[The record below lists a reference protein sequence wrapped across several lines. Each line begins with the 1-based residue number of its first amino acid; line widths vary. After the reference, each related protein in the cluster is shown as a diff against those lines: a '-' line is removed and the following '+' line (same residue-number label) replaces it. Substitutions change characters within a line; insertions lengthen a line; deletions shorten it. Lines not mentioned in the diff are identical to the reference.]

1 MMKEESMKVKKLTM
15 AQALIE
21 FLNNQYIEVDGA
33 EKKFVKGVMGI
44 FGHGN
49 VVGLGQALE
58 QYKDEIIFYQGKN
71 EQEIAHAAIA
81 FAKQKDRQEIFACTA
96 SIGPGSLNMV
106 TAAGTATV
114 NKIPVLFLP
123 SDTYACRQPDPVLQQ
138 VEYPMDYNVTANDAF
153 KPLSKYWDRVSRPE
167 QLMTAM
173 INAFRVLTDP
183 ADTGAVTIC
192 IPQDVQGEAY
202 EYPEE
207 FLAKRVWHIDRRPIS
222 DQAAQRAVE
231 LIKLK
236 KKPMLICGGGVRYS
250 NAENELVAFAEE
262 FNIPFAETQAGKGI
276 IPFDHPLN
284 LGAGGVCGTY
294 SANIIAKD
302 CDLIISVGTRLNDFV
317 TSSKTAFKNQD
328 VDILSIN
335 VAPIDAYK
343 MNGVALVGDAKLA
356 LSKLTEQLSNSGYV
370 SGYGDEIRNAK
381 YRWDEVMKGLGEIEL
396 DEGLSQTRVLIELN
410 KLLRD
415 DDIILSA
422 SGSLPSDLERV
433 WQTKV
438 RGTYHLEY
446 GFSCMGYEVPGAL
459 GVKIAEP
466 QKEVYAFVGDGGFL
480 MSHAELYTSIQEGK
494 KINVLLFN
502 NHGHQCIHNL
512 QRSQGIDTFGTVFR
526 HREAKTGGLTG
537 QYVPIDF
544 ACIAQGYGAKVY
556 KVEKLEDLKKA
567 IEQSRKDEV
576 STLID
581 IKVLPGTMTDG
592 YESFWRVG
600 TAQVAKDPRVTKA
613 AKSMNDSVNE
623 AKQF

>member
-1 MMKEESMKVKKLTM
+1 MKVRKLTM

-21 FLNNQYIEVDGA
+21 FLNSQYIEVDGV

-49 VVGLGQALE
+49 VVGLGQAME

-114 NKIPVLFLP
+114 NRIPVLFLP

-183 ADTGAVTIC
+183 ADTGAVTVC

-202 EYPEE
+202 DYPEE
-207 FLAKRVWHIDRRPIS
+207 FLEKRVWHMDRRPIV
-222 DQAAQRAVE
+222 DQAGQRAVE
-231 LIKLK
+231 LIQSK

-250 NAENELVAFAEE
+250 KAEKELADFAAQ
-262 FNIPFAETQAGKGI
+262 FKIPFAETQAGKGI
-276 IPFDHPLN
+276 IPFDHPMN

-294 SANIIAKD
+294 AANVIAKD
-302 CDLIISVGTRLNDFV
+302 CDLIIAVGTRLNDFV
-317 TSSKTAFKNQD
+317 TSSKTAFQNPD

-335 VAPIDAYK
+335 VASMDAYK
-343 MNGVALVGDAKLA
+343 MNAVALVGDAKLVLRTLTRL
-356 LSKLTEQLSNSGYV
+356 LSESGYV
-370 SGYGDEIRNAK
+370 SGYGDEIEKAK
-381 YRWDEVMKGLGEIEL
+381 NKWQEVMKDLGEIEL
-396 DEGLSQTRVLIELN
+396 EDGLSQTRVLIELN
-410 KLLRD
+410 KLLHD
-415 DDIILSA
+415 DDIIVSA

-466 QKEVYAFVGDGGFL
+466 EREVYAFVGDGGFL
-480 MSHAELYTSIQEGK
+480 MSHAELFTSIQEGK

-502 NHGHQCIHNL
+502 NYGHQCIHNL

-526 HREAKTGGLTG
+526 QREDQTGGLTG

-544 ACIAQGYGAKVY
+544 TRIAEGYGAKVY
-556 KVEKLEDLKKA
+556 QVDNLDDLKKA
-567 IEQSRKDEV
+567 IEQSKKDKV

-581 IKVLPGTMTDG
+581 INVLPGTMTEG

-600 TAQVAKDPRVTKA
+600 TAQVAEDPRVAKA
-613 AKSMNDSVNE
+613 AKEMNDAVSK
-623 AKQF
+623 AKRY

>member
-1 MMKEESMKVKKLTM
+1 MKVKKLTM

-21 FLNNQYIEVDGA
+21 FLNNQYIEVDGI

-71 EQEIAHAAIA
+71 EQEIAHTAIA

-114 NKIPVLFLP
+114 NRIPVLFLP
-123 SDTYACRQPDPVLQQ
+123 SDTYADRQPDPVLQQ
-138 VEYPMDYNVTANDAF
+138 VEHPMNYNITANDAF

-183 ADTGAVTIC
+183 ADTGAVTVC
-192 IPQDVQGEAY
+192 LPQDVQGEVY

-207 FLAKRVWHIDRRPIS
+207 FFEKRVWHIDRRPIT
-222 DQAAQRAVE
+222 DQAAQRAIE
-231 LIKLK
+231 LIKKK
-236 KKPMLICGGGVRYS
+236 KKPMLICGGGVRYGH
-250 NAENELVAFAEE
+250 AENELVAFAEK
-262 FNIPFAETQAGKGI
+262 FNIPFTETQAGKGI
-276 IPFDHPLN
+276 IPYNHPLN
-284 LGAGGVCGTY
+284 LGPGGVCGTY

-302 CDLIISVGTRLNDFV
+302 CDLIIAVGTRLNDFV
-317 TSSKTAFKNQD
+317 TSSKTAFKNPD
-328 VDILSIN
+328 HDILSIN
-335 VAPIDAYK
+335 VAPVDAYK

-356 LSKLTEQLSNSGYV
+356 LSKITELLSNSGYI
-370 SGYGDEIRNAK
+370 SGYGDEIIKAK
-381 YRWDEVMKGLGEIEL
+381 NKWSEVMKSLGEIEL
-396 DEGLSQTRVLIELN
+396 EDGLSQTRVLIELN
-410 KLLRD
+410 KLLND
-415 DDIILSA
+415 DDIVVSA

-466 QKEVYAFVGDGGFL
+466 DKEVYAFVGDGGFL

-494 KINVLLFN
+494 KINVLLFYN
-502 NHGHQCIHNL
+502 YGHQCIHNL

-526 HREAKTGGLTG
+526 QRESKSGELTG

-544 ACIAQGYGAKVY
+544 TSIAKGYGAKVY
-556 KVEKLEDLKKA
+556 KVDTLDDLKTA
-567 IEQSRKDEV
+567 IEQAKTDEV
-576 STLID
+576 STLIE
-581 IKVLPGTMTDG
+581 IRVLPGTMTDG

-600 TAQVAKDPRVTKA
+600 TAQIAEDPRVTEA
-613 AKSMNDSVNE
+613 AKSMNEHVSK
-623 AKQF
+623 AKPY

>member
-1 MMKEESMKVKKLTM
+1 MKVKKLTM

-21 FLNNQYIEVDGA
+21 FLKNQYIEVDGT

-58 QYKDEIIFYQGKN
+58 QYRDEIIFYQGKN

-81 FAKQKDRQEIFACTA
+81 FAKQKDRKEIFACTA

-114 NKIPVLFLP
+114 NRIPVLFLP
-123 SDTYACRQPDPVLQQ
+123 SDTYADRQPDPVLQQ
-138 VEYPMDYNVTANDAF
+138 VEHPMNYNITANDAF

-183 ADTGAVTIC
+183 ADTGAVTVC
-192 IPQDVQGEAY
+192 LPQDVQGEVY

-207 FLAKRVWHIDRRPIS
+207 FFKKRVWHIDRRPIT

-231 LIKLK
+231 LIKKK
-236 KKPMLICGGGVRYS
+236 KKPMLICGGGVRYG
-250 NAENELVAFAEE
+250 NAENELVTFAEK
-262 FNIPFAETQAGKGI
+262 FNIPFTETQAGKGV

-284 LGAGGVCGTY
+284 LGPVGVCGTY

-302 CDLIISVGTRLNDFV
+302 CDLIIAVGTRLNDFV

-343 MNGVALVGDAKLA
+343 MNGVALIGDAKLA
-356 LSKLTEQLSNSGYV
+356 LAKLTEQLNNSGYV
-370 SGYGDEIRNAK
+370 SGFGDEIGKAK
-381 YRWDEVMKGLGEIEL
+381 NKWAEELNDLGEIEL
-396 DEGLSQTRVLIELN
+396 EEGLSQTRVLIELN
-410 KLLRD
+410 KLLAD
-415 DDIILSA
+415 DDIVVSA

-466 QKEVYAFVGDGGFL
+466 DKEVYAFVGDGGFL
-480 MSHAELYTSIQEGK
+480 MSHAELYTSIQERK
-494 KINVLLFN
+494 KINVLLFYN
-502 NHGHQCIHNL
+502 YGHQCIHNL

-526 HREAKTGGLTG
+526 QREEKTGGLTG

-544 ACIAQGYGAKVY
+544 TSIAKGYGAEVY
-556 KVEKLEDLKKA
+556 KVDNLEDLRKA
-567 IEQSRKDEV
+567 IEQSKKAEV
-576 STLID
+576 STLIE
-581 IKVLPGTMTDG
+581 IRVLPETMTNG

-600 TAQVAKDPRVTKA
+600 TAQVAEDPRVTEA
-613 AKSMNDSVNE
+613 AKSMNDHVSK
-623 AKQF
+623 AKPY

>member
-1 MMKEESMKVKKLTM
+1 MKIKKLTM

-21 FLNNQYIEVDGA
+21 FLKNQYIEVDGT

-58 QYKDEIIFYQGKN
+58 QYRDEIIFYQGKN

-81 FAKQKDRQEIFACTA
+81 FAKQKDRKEIFACTA

-114 NKIPVLFLP
+114 NRIPVLFLP
-123 SDTYACRQPDPVLQQ
+123 SDTYADRQPDPVLQQ
-138 VEYPMDYNVTANDAF
+138 VEHPMNYNITANDAF

-167 QLMTAM
+167 QLMTSM

-192 IPQDVQGEAY
+192 LPQDVQGEVY

-207 FLAKRVWHIDRRPIS
+207 FFAKRIWHIDRRPIT

-231 LIKLK
+231 LIKKK
-236 KKPMLICGGGVRYS
+236 KKPMLICGGGVRYG
-250 NAENELVAFAEE
+250 NAENELVAFAEK
-262 FNIPFAETQAGKGI
+262 FNIPFTETQAGKGV
-276 IPFDHPLN
+276 IPFDHQLN
-284 LGAGGVCGTY
+284 LGPVGVCGTY

-302 CDLIISVGTRLNDFV
+302 CDLIIAVGTRLNDFV
-317 TSSKTAFKNQD
+317 TSSKTAFKNHN

-335 VAPIDAYK
+335 IAPIDAYK
-343 MNGVALVGDAKLA
+343 MNGVALVGDAKLV
-356 LSKLTEQLSNSGYV
+356 LSKLTELLSNSGYI
-370 SGYGDEIRNAK
+370 SGYSDEIGKAK
-381 YRWDEVMKGLGEIEL
+381 NKWAEVMKDLGKIEL
-396 DEGLSQTRVLIELN
+396 EDGLSQTRVLIELN
-410 KLLRD
+410 NLLAD
-415 DDIILSA
+415 DDIVVSA
-422 SGSLPSDLERV
+422 SGSLPSDMERI
-433 WQTKV
+433 WQSKV

-466 QKEVYAFVGDGGFL
+466 DKEVYAFVGDGGFL
-480 MSHAELYTSIQEGK
+480 MSHAELYTSVQENR
-494 KINVLLFN
+494 KINVLLFYN
-502 NHGHQCIHNL
+502 YGHQCIHNL

-526 HREAKTGGLTG
+526 QREEKTGGLTG

-544 ACIAQGYGAKVY
+544 KSIAKGYGAKVY
-556 KVEKLEDLKKA
+556 KVVTLDDLKNA
-567 IEQSRKDEV
+567 IEQSKNDEV
-576 STLID
+576 STLIE
-581 IKVLPGTMTDG
+581 ICVLPGTMTDG

-600 TAQVAKDPRVTKA
+600 TAQTAEDPRVTEA
-613 AKSMNDSVNE
+613 AKSMKDYVSK
-623 AKQF
+623 AKPY

>member
-1 MMKEESMKVKKLTM
+1 MNVKKLTM
-15 AQALIE
+15 AQAVIE
-21 FLNNQYIEVDGA
+21 FLNNQYIEVDGT
-33 EKKFVKGVMGI
+33 EKKFVRGVMGI

-58 QYKDEIIFYQGKN
+58 QYKDEIIYYQGKN
-71 EQEIAHAAIA
+71 EQEITHAAIA

-114 NKIPVLFLP
+114 NRIPVLLLP
-123 SDTYACRQPDPVLQQ
+123 SDSFACRQPDPVLQQ
-138 VEYPMDYNVTANDAF
+138 IEYPMDYNVTANDAF
-153 KPLSKYWDRVSRPE
+153 KPISRYWDRVSRPE

-192 IPQDVQGEAY
+192 LPQDVQGEAY
-202 EYPEE
+202 DYPVD
-207 FLAKRVWHIDRRPIS
+207 FLEKRVWHIDRRTIT
-222 DQAAQRAVE
+222 DQAAQRAVK
-231 LIKLK
+231 LIKNK

-250 NAENELVAFAEE
+250 NAEKELVAFAET

-276 IPFDHPLN
+276 IPFDHQLN

-302 CDLIISVGTRLNDFV
+302 CDLIIAVGTRLNDFV
-317 TSSKTAFKNQD
+317 TASKTAFKHHD

-335 VAPIDAYK
+335 VAPMDAYK
-343 MNGVALVGDAKLA
+343 MNSVALLGDAKEVLG
-356 LSKLTEQLSNSGYV
+356 KLNKVLGDSGYV
-370 SGYGDEIRNAK
+370 SGYSDEITKAK
-381 YRWDEVMKGLGEIEL
+381 NKWKDVMKALGEIDPE
-396 DEGLSQTRVLIELN
+396 EGLSQTRVLIELN
-410 KLLRD
+410 KLLD
-415 DDIILSA
+415 EDDIILSA

-459 GVKIAEP
+459 GAKIAEP

-480 MSHAELYTSIQEGK
+480 MSHAELSTSIQEGK
-494 KINVLLFN
+494 KINVLLFD

-526 HREAKTGGLTG
+526 HREDNTGELTG
-537 QYVPIDF
+537 QYVPIDYTS
-544 ACIAQGYGAKVY
+544 IAKGYGAKVY
-556 KVEKLEDLKKA
+556 KVRNLEDLKKA
-567 IEQSRKDEV
+567 IEQSKNDQV
-576 STLID
+576 STLIE
-581 IKVLPGTMTDG
+581 IKVLPGTMTEG

-600 TAQVAKDPRVTKA
+600 TAQVAEDPNVVKA
-613 AKSMNDSVNE
+613 AKLMSDSVKK
-623 AKQF
+623 AKPY

>member
-1 MMKEESMKVKKLTM
+1 MNVKKLTM
-15 AQALIE
+15 AQALVE
-21 FLNNQYIEVDGA
+21 FLNNQYIEVDGT

-58 QYKDEIIFYQGKN
+58 QYKDEISFYQGKN

-81 FAKQKDRQEIFACTA
+81 YAKQKDRQEIFACTA

-114 NKIPVLFLP
+114 NRIPVLLLP
-123 SDTYACRQPDPVLQQ
+123 SDSFACRQPDPVLQQ
-138 VEYPMDYNVTANDAF
+138 IEDPTDYTITANDAF
-153 KPLSKYWDRVSRPE
+153 KPISKYWDRVSRPE

-183 ADTGAVTIC
+183 ENTGTVTIC
-192 IPQDVQGEAY
+192 LPQDVQGEAY
-202 EYPEE
+202 EYPVE
-207 FLAKRVWHIDRRPIS
+207 FLEKRVWHLERRPIS
-222 DQAAQRAVE
+222 DQAAQRAVD
-231 LIKLK
+231 LIKSK
-236 KKPMLICGGGVRYS
+236 KKPLLICGGGARYS
-250 NAENELVAFAEE
+250 QAEKELVAFAEK

-294 SANIIAKD
+294 SANIIAKES
-302 CDLIISVGTRLNDFV
+302 DLIIAVGTRLNDFV
-317 TSSKTAFKNQD
+317 TSSKTAYTNED

-335 VAPIDAYK
+335 VAPMDAHK
-343 MNGVALVGDAKLA
+343 MNSIALVGDAKSV
-356 LSKLTEQLSNSGYV
+356 LSTLTAQLSASGYH
-370 SGYGDEIRNAK
+370 SGYGDEIKMAK
-381 YRWDEVMKGLGEIEL
+381 QEWAGVMRGLGEIEYE
-396 DEGLSQTRVLIELN
+396 EGLSQTRVLIELN
-410 KLLRD
+410 KLLAV

-459 GVKIAEP
+459 GVKMAEP
-466 QKEVYAFVGDGGFL
+466 QREVYAFVGDGGFL

-494 KINVLLFN
+494 KINVLLFD

-537 QYVPIDF
+537 QYAPVDF
-544 ACIAQGYGAKVY
+544 AGLAKSYGAKVY
-556 KVEKLEDLKKA
+556 KVETLEELKEA
-567 IEQSRKDEV
+567 IEKSKLDQV

-600 TAQVAKDPRVTKA
+600 TAQVAKDPRVSHAAESMRESVKKA
-613 AKSMNDSVNE
+613 KP
-623 AKQF
+623 F

>member
-1 MMKEESMKVKKLTM
+1 MNTNKLTM

-21 FLNNQYIEVDGA
+21 FLKNQYIEVDGV

-58 QYKDEIIFYQGKN
+58 QYKDEITFYQGKN

-114 NKIPVLFLP
+114 NRIPVLLLP
-123 SDTYACRQPDPVLQQ
+123 SNSFACRQPDPVLQQ
-138 VEYPMDYNVTANDAF
+138 VEYGMDYNVTANDAF
-153 KPLSKYWDRVSRPE
+153 KPISRYWDRVSRPE

-173 INAFRVLTDP
+173 INAFRVLTNP
-183 ADTGAVTIC
+183 ADTGAVTVC
-192 IPQDVQGEAY
+192 LPQDVQGEAY
-202 EYPEE
+202 DYPEE
-207 FLAKRVWHIDRRPIS
+207 FLQKRVWHMDRRPVT
-222 DQAAQRAVE
+222 DEAAQRAVD
-231 LIKLK
+231 LIMSK
-236 KKPMLICGGGVRYS
+236 KKPLLICGGGARYS
-250 NAENELVAFAEE
+250 QAETELVEFAEK
-262 FNIPFAETQAGKGI
+262 FNIPIAETQAGKGI
-276 IPFDHPLN
+276 IPWDHPLN
-284 LGAGGVCGTY
+284 VGAGGVCGTY
-294 SANIIAKD
+294 SANILAKNS
-302 CDLIISVGTRLNDFV
+302 DLIIAVGTRMNDFV
-317 TSSKTAFKNQD
+317 TSSKTAFKNDD
-328 VDILSIN
+328 VEILSIN

-343 MNGVALVGDAKLA
+343 MNSIALLGDAKLV
-356 LSKLTEQLSNSGYV
+356 LSKLTELLSPAGYV
-370 SGYGDEIRNAK
+370 SGYGDEISIAK
-381 YRWDEVMKGLGEIEL
+381 EQWAEVMQDLGEIEL
-396 DEGLSQTRVLIELN
+396 EEGLSQTRVLIELN
-410 KLLRD
+410 KLLKD

-433 WQTKV
+433 WQTKD

-494 KINVLLFN
+494 KINVLLFDN
-502 NHGHQCIHNL
+502 YGHQCIHNL

-526 HREAKTGGLTG
+526 QREVKTGGLTG
-537 QYVPIDF
+537 QYVPVDY
-544 ACIAQGYGAKVY
+544 AGLAKSYGAKVY
-556 KVEKLEDLKKA
+556 KVEKLEDLKTA
-567 IEQSRKDEV
+567 IEQSRKDQV
-576 STLID
+576 STLIE

-600 TAQVAKDPRVTKA
+600 TAQIAEDPRVINA
-613 AKSMNDSVNE
+613 AKSMKEFVKQ
-623 AKQF
+623 AKPF

>member
-1 MMKEESMKVKKLTM
+1 MKVKKLTM
-15 AQALIE
+15 AQAIVE

-58 QYKDEIIFYQGKN
+58 QYKDEITFYQGKN
-71 EQEIAHAAIA
+71 EQEIAHTAIA

-207 FLAKRVWHIDRRPIS
+207 FLAKRVWHIDRRPITN
-222 DQAAQRAVE
+222 QAAQRAVE
-231 LIKLK
+231 LIKVK
-236 KKPMLICGGGVRYS
+236 KKPMIICGGGVRYS
-250 NAENELVAFAEE
+250 NAEKELVAFAEE

-396 DEGLSQTRVLIELN
+396 EEGLSQTRVLIELN
-410 KLLRD
+410 KLLND
-415 DDIILSA
+415 DDIIVSA

-544 ACIAQGYGAKVY
+544 ACIAKGYGAKVY
-556 KVEKLEDLKKA
+556 KVDKLEDLKKA
-567 IEQSRKDEV
+567 IEQSKKDEV

-600 TAQVAKDPRVTKA
+600 TAQVANDPRVTKA

>member
-1 MMKEESMKVKKLTM
+1 MKVKKLTM

-21 FLNNQYIEVDGA
+21 FLNNQYIEVDGI

-71 EQEIAHAAIA
+71 EQEIAHTAIA

-114 NKIPVLFLP
+114 NRIPVLFLP
-123 SDTYACRQPDPVLQQ
+123 SDTYADRQPDPVLQQ
-138 VEYPMDYNVTANDAF
+138 VEHPMNYNITANDAF

-183 ADTGAVTIC
+183 ADTGAVTVC
-192 IPQDVQGEAY
+192 LPQDVQGEVY

-207 FLAKRVWHIDRRPIS
+207 FFEKRVWHIDRRPIT
-222 DQAAQRAVE
+222 DQAAQRAIE
-231 LIKLK
+231 LIKKK
-236 KKPMLICGGGVRYS
+236 KKPMLICGGGVRYGH
-250 NAENELVAFAEE
+250 AENELVAFAEK
-262 FNIPFAETQAGKGI
+262 FNIPFTETQAGKGI
-276 IPFDHPLN
+276 IPYNHPLN
-284 LGAGGVCGTY
+284 LGPGGVCGTY

-302 CDLIISVGTRLNDFV
+302 CDLIIAVGTRLNDFV
-317 TSSKTAFKNQD
+317 TSSKTAFKNPD
-328 VDILSIN
+328 LDILSIN
-335 VAPIDAYK
+335 VAPVDAYK
-343 MNGVALVGDAKLA
+343 MNGVALVGDAKLT
-356 LSKLTEQLSNSGYV
+356 LGKITELLSNSGYI
-370 SGYGDEIRNAK
+370 SGYGDEIIKAK
-381 YRWDEVMKGLGEIEL
+381 NKWSEVMKSLGEIEL
-396 DEGLSQTRVLIELN
+396 EDGLSQTRVLIELN
-410 KLLRD
+410 KLLND
-415 DDIILSA
+415 DDIVVSA

-466 QKEVYAFVGDGGFL
+466 DKEVYAFVGDGGFL

-494 KINVLLFN
+494 KINVLLFYN
-502 NHGHQCIHNL
+502 YGHQCIHNL

-526 HREAKTGGLTG
+526 QRESKSGELTG

-544 ACIAQGYGAKVY
+544 TSIAKGYGAKVY
-556 KVEKLEDLKKA
+556 KVDTLDDLKTA
-567 IEQSRKDEV
+567 IEQAKTDEV
-576 STLID
+576 STLIE
-581 IKVLPGTMTDG
+581 IRVLPGTMTDG

-600 TAQVAKDPRVTKA
+600 TAQIAEDPRVTEA
-613 AKSMNDSVNE
+613 AKSMNEHVSK
-623 AKQF
+623 AKPY

>member
-1 MMKEESMKVKKLTM
+1 MKVKKLTM

-21 FLNNQYIEVDGA
+21 FINNQYVEVDGI

-96 SIGPGSLNMV
+96 SIGPGSINMV

-114 NKIPVLFLP
+114 NRIPVLFLP
-123 SDTYACRQPDPVLQQ
+123 SDTYADRQPDPVLQQ
-138 VEYPMDYNVTANDAF
+138 VEHPMNYNITANDAF

-183 ADTGAVTIC
+183 ADTGAVTVC
-192 IPQDVQGEAY
+192 LPQDVQGEVY

-207 FLAKRVWHIDRRPIS
+207 FFMKRVWHIERGPIT
-222 DQAAQRAVE
+222 DQAAQRAIE
-231 LIKLK
+231 LIKKK
-236 KKPMLICGGGVRYS
+236 KKPMLICGGGVRYGH
-250 NAENELVAFAEE
+250 AEKDLVAFAEK
-262 FNIPFAETQAGKGI
+262 FNIPFTETQAGKGI
-276 IPFDHPLN
+276 IPYNHPLN
-284 LGAGGVCGTY
+284 LGPGGVCGTY

-302 CDLIISVGTRLNDFV
+302 CDLIIAVGTRLNDFV
-317 TSSKTAFKNQD
+317 TSSKTAFKNPD
-328 VDILSIN
+328 LDILSIN
-335 VAPIDAYK
+335 VASVDAYK
-343 MNGVALVGDAKLA
+343 MNGVALVGDAKLT
-356 LSKLTEQLSNSGYV
+356 LGKITELLSNSGYI
-370 SGYGDEIRNAK
+370 SGYGDEIIKAK
-381 YRWDEVMKGLGEIEL
+381 NKWSELMKSLGEIEL
-396 DEGLSQTRVLIELN
+396 EDGLSQTRVLIELN
-410 KLLRD
+410 KLLND
-415 DDIILSA
+415 DDIVVSA

-466 QKEVYAFVGDGGFL
+466 DKEVYAFVGDGGFL
-480 MSHAELYTSIQEGK
+480 MSHAELYTSIHEGK
-494 KINVLLFN
+494 KINVLLFYN
-502 NHGHQCIHNL
+502 YGHQCIHNL
-512 QRSQGIDTFGTVFR
+512 QRSQGINTFGTVFR
-526 HREAKTGGLTG
+526 QRDTKSGGLTG

-544 ACIAQGYGAKVY
+544 TSIAKGYGAKVY
-556 KVEKLEDLKKA
+556 KVDTLDDLKTA
-567 IEQSRKDEV
+567 IEQAKTDEV
-576 STLID
+576 STLIE
-581 IKVLPGTMTDG
+581 IRVLPGTMTDG

-600 TAQVAKDPRVTKA
+600 TAQIAEDPRVTEA
-613 AKSMNDSVNE
+613 AKSMNEHVSK
-623 AKQF
+623 AKPY

>member
-1 MMKEESMKVKKLTM
+1 MKVKKLTM

-21 FLNNQYIEVDGA
+21 FLKNQYIEVDGT

-58 QYKDEIIFYQGKN
+58 QYRDEIIFYQGKN

-81 FAKQKDRQEIFACTA
+81 FAKQKDRKEIFACTA

-106 TAAGTATV
+106 TAAGTASV
-114 NKIPVLFLP
+114 NRIPVLFLP
-123 SDTYACRQPDPVLQQ
+123 SDTYADRQPDPVLQQ
-138 VEYPMDYNVTANDAF
+138 VEHPMNYNITANDAF

-183 ADTGAVTIC
+183 ADTGAVTVC
-192 IPQDVQGEAY
+192 LPQDVQGEVY

-207 FLAKRVWHIDRRPIS
+207 FFKKRVWHIDRRPIT

-231 LIKLK
+231 LIKKK
-236 KKPMLICGGGVRYS
+236 KKPMLICGGGVRYGS
-250 NAENELVAFAEE
+250 AENELVAFAEK
-262 FNIPFAETQAGKGI
+262 FNIPFTETQAGKGI
-276 IPFDHPLN
+276 IPFNHPLN
-284 LGAGGVCGTY
+284 LGPVGVCGTY

-302 CDLIISVGTRLNDFV
+302 CDLIIAVGTRLNDFV

-343 MNGVALVGDAKLA
+343 MNGVALIGDAKLA
-356 LSKLTEQLSNSGYV
+356 LAKLTEQLNNSGYV
-370 SGYGDEIRNAK
+370 SGFGDEISKAK
-381 YRWDEVMKGLGEIEL
+381 NKWAEELNDLGEIEL
-396 DEGLSQTRVLIELN
+396 EEGLSQTRVLIELN
-410 KLLRD
+410 KLLAD
-415 DDIILSA
+415 DDIVVSA

-466 QKEVYAFVGDGGFL
+466 DKEVYAFVGDGGFL
-480 MSHAELYTSIQEGK
+480 MSHAELYTSIQERK
-494 KINVLLFN
+494 KINVLLFYN
-502 NHGHQCIHNL
+502 YGHQCIHNL

-526 HREAKTGGLTG
+526 QREEKTGGLTG

-544 ACIAQGYGAKVY
+544 TSIAKGYGAEVY
-556 KVEKLEDLKKA
+556 KVDNLEDLRKA
-567 IEQSRKDEV
+567 IEQSKKAEV
-576 STLID
+576 STLIE
-581 IKVLPGTMTDG
+581 IRVLPETMTNG

-600 TAQVAKDPRVTKA
+600 TAQVAEDPRVTEA
-613 AKSMNDSVNE
+613 AKSMNDHVSK
-623 AKQF
+623 AKPY